1 MTIRTE
7 TEPALKTYRFTFTLG
22 GVPEVPAG
30 LSDVEFNERMDGL
43 MDELGGR
50 VHAAGCDDASLSARG
65 QTFFLGFDREAGSLG
80 KAIGSAVE
88 DVVSA
93 GLAVARVEVDEDMP

>member
-1 MTIRTE
+1 MTTRTE

-22 GVPEVPAG
+22 GIPAAPAG
-30 LSDVEFNERMDGL
+30 LSDAEFNDRMDEL
-43 MDELGGR
+43 MDELCGR

-65 QTFFLGFDREAGSLG
+65 QTFFLGFDREAESLG